1 MAAYIDE
8 HRSRFRVGPICR
20 VLSESL
26 GCGFLTPRG
35 CRMFRTRLVS
45 RMRAR
50 HEALARDILI
60 RSDFFMAVYGCGK
73 MRAQLV
79 AQGWDP
85 AGVGRDRVMN
95 IMRGLGIR
103 GVRRGRTPVT
113 TKPAK
118 GAGGRPDLVDG
129 RFEACAPNRL
139 HVAGITYVRMANGSF
154 GCTAFADGVY
164 ARRIVGWACAMTM
177 NTQELPLQALGQA
190 ISWAASRG
198 GADGLIRHGDHGTQ
212 CTGTVYATGV
222 MEYGVLPSTG
232 TVGDSCDNA
241 MAESAD
247 GAYRTELV
255 WRRRPFA
262 DLKDLELATFRWVS
276 WRGLEAPAPVPGL
289 QDTRS
294 GGSRVSSTSSGTSRL
309 TIRTEQ
315 KSGHFTLHALRVMGT
330 SAHPSAWSCWTK
342 RTSWSLT
349 HRLASSVSTLLNS
362 WSMIRSSSSSAIRTL
377 LPIRKCSHS
386 SKRTESGL
394 AATRGTWSFGC
405 RAIMRLTAR
414 MTSDSGRTNRGRTG
428 EASALP
434 RGSRIWTSENVTTNL
449 SS

>member
-26 GCGFLTPRG
+26 DCGFLTPRG
-35 CRMFRTRLVS
+35 CRMFRTRPVS
-45 RMRAR
+45 RMRAGR
-50 HEALARDILI
+50 EALARAVLQIH
-60 RSDFFMAVYGCGK
+60 SDFFMAVYGYGK
-73 MRAQLV
+73 MHAQLV
-79 AQGWDP
+79 AQGRDP

-103 GVRRGRTPVT
+103 GVRRGKPPVT

-118 GAGGRPDLVDG
+118 GTGGRPDLVDG

-276 WRGLEAPAPVPGL
+276 W
-289 QDTRS
+289 
-294 GGSRVSSTSSGTSRL
+294 
-309 TIRTEQ
+309 
-315 KSGHFTLHALRVMGT
+315 
-330 SAHPSAWSCWTK
+330 W
-342 RTSWSLT
+342 
-349 HRLASSVSTLLNS
+349 N
-362 WSMIRSSSSSAIRTL
+362 
-377 LPIRKCSHS
+377 
-386 SKRTESGL
+386 SKRLHQSLGYRTPEAVETEYYQHQ
-394 AATRGTWSFGC
+394 AAQ
-405 RAIMRLTAR
+405 A
-414 MTSDSGRTNRGRTG
+414 
-428 EASALP
+428 ASL
-434 RGSRIWTSENVTTNL
+434 
-449 SS
+449 